1 MKILKPNICLI
12 YFVQSYTCQSVCYSQ
27 SMELLNLDMNFKIIP
42 YSLAALILCSGYTIT
57 PPALANQPQTTV
69 KSIWQ
74 VFSSQEGGFS
84 ILFPGTPTVTKQKVK
99 SKNGEV
105 EVNLFTVERP
115 QEEVKYTV
123 AYIDY
128 PEEYIELLKRNNQV
142 EAAIDTGKTTALEN
156 AKATLIS
163 EEKMSLEGHFG
174 KEVNYTKPGDKIIKQ
189 RIFLV
194 DRRLY
199 QVSAETTTKMQKFLT
214 KSISG
219 FCDSFKLL
227 PK

>member
-1 MKILKPNICLI
+1 
-12 YFVQSYTCQSVCYSQ
+12 
-27 SMELLNLDMNFKIIP
+27 MNFKIIP
-42 YSLAALILCSGYTIT
+42 YTLAASIFLSGSLISQPT
-57 PPALANQPQTTV
+57 LANQPQTTV

-84 ILFPGTPTVTKQKVK
+84 ILFPGSPTVTKQKI
-99 SKNGEV
+99 KNKTGEI

-115 QEEVKYTV
+115 QEDVKYTV

-142 EAAIDTGKTTALEN
+142 EAAIDTGKKTAVEN
-156 AKATLIS
+156 AKGTLIS
-163 EEKMSLEGHFG
+163 EEQMSLEGHFG
-174 KEVNYTKPGDKIIKQ
+174 KEVNYTKPGDKIVKQ

-199 QVSAETTTKMQKFLT
+199 QVSAETTTKMQKYLT

-219 FCDSFKLL
+219 FCDSLKLL

>member
-1 MKILKPNICLI
+1 
-12 YFVQSYTCQSVCYSQ
+12 
-27 SMELLNLDMNFKIIP
+27 MNFKIIP
-42 YSLAALILCSGYTIT
+42 YTLAASIFLSGSLISQPT
-57 PPALANQPQTTV
+57 LANQPQTTV

-84 ILFPGTPTVTKQKVK
+84 ILFPGTPTVTKQKI
-99 SKNGEV
+99 KNKTGEV

-115 QEEVKYTV
+115 QEDVKYTV

-142 EAAIDTGKTTALEN
+142 EAAIDTGKKTALEN
-156 AKATLIS
+156 AKGTLIS
-163 EEKMSLEGHFG
+163 EEQMSLEGHFG
-174 KEVNYTKPGDKIIKQ
+174 KEVNYTKPGDKIVKQ

-199 QVSAETTTKMQKFLT
+199 QVSAETTTQRQKFLT

-219 FCDSFKLL
+219 FCDSLKLL

>member
-1 MKILKPNICLI
+1 
-12 YFVQSYTCQSVCYSQ
+12 
-27 SMELLNLDMNFKIIP
+27 MELLNLDMNFKIIP
-42 YSLAALILCSGYTIT
+42 YTLAASIFLSGSLISQPT
-57 PPALANQPQTTV
+57 LANQPQTTV

-84 ILFPGTPTVTKQKVK
+84 ILFPGSPTVTKQKI
-99 SKNGEV
+99 KNKTGEI

-115 QEEVKYTV
+115 QEDVKYTV

-142 EAAIDTGKTTALEN
+142 EAAIDTGKKTAVEN
-156 AKATLIS
+156 AKGTLIS
-163 EEKMSLEGHFG
+163 EEQMSLEGHFG
-174 KEVNYTKPGDKIIKQ
+174 KEVNYTKPGDKIVKQ

-199 QVSAETTTKMQKFLT
+199 QVSAETTTKMQKYLT

-219 FCDSFKLL
+219 FCDSLKLL

>member
-1 MKILKPNICLI
+1 
-12 YFVQSYTCQSVCYSQ
+12 
-27 SMELLNLDMNFKIIP
+27 MELLNLDMNFKIIP
-42 YSLAALILCSGYTIT
+42 YTLAASIFLSGSLISQPT
-57 PPALANQPQTTV
+57 LANQPQTTV

-84 ILFPGTPTVTKQKVK
+84 ILFPGSPTVTKQKI
-99 SKNGEV
+99 KNKTGEI

-115 QEEVKYTV
+115 QEDVKYTV

-142 EAAIDTGKTTALEN
+142 EAAIDTGKKTALEN
-156 AKATLIS
+156 AKGTLIS
-163 EEKMSLEGHFG
+163 EEQMSLEGHFG
-174 KEVNYTKPGDKIIKQ
+174 KEVNYTKPGDKIVKQ

-219 FCDSFKLL
+219 FCDSLKLL

>member
-1 MKILKPNICLI
+1 
-12 YFVQSYTCQSVCYSQ
+12 
-27 SMELLNLDMNFKIIP
+27 MELLNLDMNFKIIP
-42 YSLAALILCSGYTIT
+42 YTLAASIFLSGSLISQPT
-57 PPALANQPQTTV
+57 LANQPQTTV

-84 ILFPGTPTVTKQKVK
+84 ILFPGSPTVTKQKI
-99 SKNGEV
+99 KNKTGEV

-115 QEEVKYTV
+115 QEDVKYTV

-142 EAAIDTGKTTALEN
+142 EAAIDTGKKTALEN
-156 AKATLIS
+156 AKGTLIS
-163 EEKMSLEGHFG
+163 EEQMSLEGHFG
-174 KEVNYTKPGDKIIKQ
+174 KEVNYTKPGDKIVKQ

-199 QVSAETTTKMQKFLT
+199 QVSAETTTQRQKFLT

-219 FCDSFKLL
+219 FCDSLKLL

>member
-1 MKILKPNICLI
+1 
-12 YFVQSYTCQSVCYSQ
+12 
-27 SMELLNLDMNFKIIP
+27 MNFKIIP
-42 YSLAALILCSGYTIT
+42 YTLAASIFLSGSLISQPT
-57 PPALANQPQTTV
+57 LANQPQTTV

-84 ILFPGTPTVTKQKVK
+84 ILFPGSPTVTKQKI
-99 SKNGEV
+99 KNKTGEI

-115 QEEVKYTV
+115 QEDVKYTV

-142 EAAIDTGKTTALEN
+142 EAAIDTGKKTALEN
-156 AKATLIS
+156 AKGTLIS
-163 EEKMSLEGHFG
+163 EEQMSLEGHFG
-174 KEVNYTKPGDKIIKQ
+174 KEVNYTKPGDKIVKQ

-199 QVSAETTTKMQKFLT
+199 QVSAETTTKMQKYLT

-219 FCDSFKLL
+219 FCDSLKLL

>member
-1 MKILKPNICLI
+1 
-12 YFVQSYTCQSVCYSQ
+12 
-27 SMELLNLDMNFKIIP
+27 MNFKIIP
-42 YSLAALILCSGYTIT
+42 YTLAASIFLSGSLISQPT
-57 PPALANQPQTTV
+57 LANQPQTTV

-84 ILFPGTPTVTKQKVK
+84 ILFPGSPTVTKQKI
-99 SKNGEV
+99 KNKTGEI

-115 QEEVKYTV
+115 QEDVKYTV

-142 EAAIDTGKTTALEN
+142 EAAIDTGKKTALEN
-156 AKATLIS
+156 AKGTLIS
-163 EEKMSLEGHFG
+163 EEQMSLEGHFG
-174 KEVNYTKPGDKIIKQ
+174 KEVNYTKPGDKIVKQ

-219 FCDSFKLL
+219 FCDSLKLL

>member
-1 MKILKPNICLI
+1 
-12 YFVQSYTCQSVCYSQ
+12 
-27 SMELLNLDMNFKIIP
+27 MELLNLDMNFKIIP
-42 YSLAALILCSGYTIT
+42 YTLAASIFLSGSLISQPT
-57 PPALANQPQTTV
+57 LANQPQTTV

-84 ILFPGTPTVTKQKVK
+84 ILFPGSPTVTKQKI
-99 SKNGEV
+99 KNKTGEI

-115 QEEVKYTV
+115 QEDVKYTV

-142 EAAIDTGKTTALEN
+142 EAAIDTGKKTALEN
-156 AKATLIS
+156 AKGTLIS
-163 EEKMSLEGHFG
+163 EEQMSLEGHFG
-174 KEVNYTKPGDKIIKQ
+174 KEVNYTKPGDKIVKQ

-199 QVSAETTTKMQKFLT
+199 QVSAETTTKMQKYLT

-219 FCDSFKLL
+219 FCDSLKLL

>member
-1 MKILKPNICLI
+1 
-12 YFVQSYTCQSVCYSQ
+12 
-27 SMELLNLDMNFKIIP
+27 MNFKIIP
-42 YSLAALILCSGYTIT
+42 YTLAASIFLSGSLISQPT
-57 PPALANQPQTTV
+57 LANQPQTTV

-84 ILFPGTPTVTKQKVK
+84 ILFPGSPTVTKQKI
-99 SKNGEV
+99 KNKTGEI

-115 QEEVKYTV
+115 QEDVKYTV

-142 EAAIDTGKTTALEN
+142 EAAIDTGKKTALEN
-156 AKATLIS
+156 AKGTLIS
-163 EEKMSLEGHFG
+163 EEQMSLEGHFG
-174 KEVNYTKPGDKIIKQ
+174 KEVNYTKPGDKIVKQ

-199 QVSAETTTKMQKFLT
+199 QVSAETTTQRQKFLT

-219 FCDSFKLL
+219 FCDSLKLL

>member
-1 MKILKPNICLI
+1 
-12 YFVQSYTCQSVCYSQ
+12 
-27 SMELLNLDMNFKIIP
+27 MELLNLDMNFKIIP
-42 YSLAALILCSGYTIT
+42 YTLAASIFLSGSLISQPT
-57 PPALANQPQTTV
+57 LANQPQTTV

-84 ILFPGTPTVTKQKVK
+84 ILFPGSPTVTKQKI
-99 SKNGEV
+99 KNKTGEI

-115 QEEVKYTV
+115 QEDVKYTV

-142 EAAIDTGKTTALEN
+142 EAAIDTGKKTAVEN
-156 AKATLIS
+156 AKGTLIS
-163 EEKMSLEGHFG
+163 EEQMSLEGHFG
-174 KEVNYTKPGDKIIKQ
+174 KEVNYTKPGDKIVKQ

-219 FCDSFKLL
+219 FCDSLKLL

>member
-1 MKILKPNICLI
+1 
-12 YFVQSYTCQSVCYSQ
+12 
-27 SMELLNLDMNFKIIP
+27 MELLNLDMNFKIIP
-42 YSLAALILCSGYTIT
+42 YTLAASIFLSGSLISQPT
-57 PPALANQPQTTV
+57 LANQPQTTV

-84 ILFPGTPTVTKQKVK
+84 ILFPGSPTVTKQKI
-99 SKNGEV
+99 KNKTGEV
-105 EVNLFTVERP
+105 EVNLFIVERP
-115 QEEVKYTV
+115 QEDVKYTV

-142 EAAIDTGKTTALEN
+142 EAAIDTGKKTALEN
-156 AKATLIS
+156 AKGTLIS
-163 EEKMSLEGHFG
+163 EEQMSLEGHFG
-174 KEVNYTKPGDKIIKQ
+174 KEVNYTKPGDKIVKQ